1 MLSLHSGAHWSCLCL
16 VILCGCASAPPAPLP
31 PTELPEA
38 RPGYVVGYLQAEQW
52 VDSLA
57 LLPPPPAVGSAVFA
71 ADEAQYKSTR
81 ALSDSPRWLQANQDA
96 NLEFPKATEV
106 YSCAL
111 AIPISAQATPH
122 LNMLL
127 RRVRADA
134 SRAVD
139 KVKDKYKRKRPY
151 AQYGES
157 SCTPKEDARMKPDS
171 YPSGHTSI
179 GWAWALTLAE
189 IAPDR
194 SGAILARGLSFGES
208 RMICGVHWNSD
219 IEAGRVI
226 GAATV
231 SRLHADPVFVAQMA
245 LAKKEIDGA
254 RAAGLKPALDCAAE
268 ARVLAGS
275 KSDSVGR

>member
-1 MLSLHSGAHWSCLCL
+1 MIAVLSGARWPVLGL
-16 VILCGCASAPPAPLP
+16 VVLSGCASAPPPPPPP
-31 PTELPEA
+31 PTELAEL
-38 RPGYVVGYLQAEQW
+38 RPGYVVGYLQPDQW
-52 VDSLA
+52 PNSLA
-57 LLPPPPAVGSAVFA
+57 LLSPPPVAGSAAIA
-71 ADEAQYKSTR
+71 ADEEQYKSTR
-81 ALSDSPRWLQANQDA
+81 VLRGSPRWLQASKDA
-96 NLEFPKATEV
+96 ELEFPKATET

-111 AIPISAQATPH
+111 AIPVSAQATPH

-139 KVKDKYKRKRPY
+139 KVKDSYKRKRPFQQFGD
-151 AQYGES
+151 A
-157 SCTPKEDARMKPDS
+157 SCTPKEDARMKSDS

-194 SGAILARGLSFGES
+194 STEILSRGLAFGES
-208 RMICGVHWNSD
+208 RMICGVHWKSD
-219 IEAGRVI
+219 IDAGRI
-226 GAATV
+226 TGSATV

-245 LAKKEIDGA
+245 LAKKEIDNA

-268 ARVLAGS
+268 ARALA
-275 KSDSVGR
+275 R

>member
-1 MLSLHSGAHWSCLCL
+1 MISLICGVRWPCL
-16 VILCGCASAPPAPLP
+16 VLALLCGCASTPPPP
-31 PTELPEA
+31 PTELTET
-38 RPGYVVGYLQAEQW
+38 RHGYVVGYLQPDQW

-57 LLPPPPAVGSAVFA
+57 LLPPPPAPGAAVFA
-71 ADEAQYKSTR
+71 GDEERYKATR
-81 ALSDSPRWLQANQDA
+81 SLRDSPRWLQANKDA
-96 NLEFPKATEV
+96 NLAFPKATEV

-139 KVKDKYKRKRPY
+139 KAKDNYKRKRPY
-151 AQYGES
+151 AQFGES
-157 SCTPKEDARMKPDS
+157 SCTPKEDARMRPDS

-179 GWAWALTLAE
+179 GWAWALTLTE

-194 SGAILARGLSFGES
+194 SVAILARGISFGES
-208 RMICGVHWNSD
+208 RMICGVHWHSD
-219 IEAGRVI
+219 IEAGRIV

-245 LAKKEIDGA
+245 LAKKEIDSA

-268 ARVLAGS
+268 SRVLARP
-275 KSDSVGR
+275 KSDGGGG